1 MENDDVIHEYTD
13 KYPKIDAKYK
23 AMFGLP
29 EKSLL
34 LLRKQLY
41 DLYSKSNATFRNIV
55 KPKSLH
61 TIISDLFIKDYYPI
75 ISKTYNTNEHTIAII
90 MGTIGFNMNIPPKL
104 EKLLYT
110 DTDDIDLKIY
120 TTQLHYDKRKN
131 KPQNVK
137 QVLSLFKYIVLTLF
151 MYLKQVIGEIIE
163 FSKTIFS
170 KNENEKTLPTLKP
183 TSKSTKKTKKNNRTQ
198 NTTKSMNKSKSMT
211 TSPLNQHKL
220 INAKQKNFG
229 FLNSVR
235 IYIQIKQ
242 SIGINRE
249 EINDKIDI
257 TKLSYDATYNLLS
270 NKLND
275 VDLLITSKIKYWM
288 KYSTKLGKKP
298 KFLNTFT
305 FSDTKIYYPN
315 LAENS
320 TFYTQYLLNYKYM
333 NRPDYATT
341 PVTTPA
347 TTPASISN
355 LSLDTLYAKNISISD
370 IIKFKHCGIKNYN
383 CNYIA
388 VNSLKIDLILMLQY
402 AEFINDEVY
411 DQDTHTAKNHS
422 NTKIIVPISSL
433 FKYIKYLTKY
443 LKLYIIIKYYNKTL
457 NKDYTN
463 ATIKFIQTIN
473 KIITTTTIEP
483 ENEPI
488 NIQYKKTIN
497 KLHQDFFIKQ
507 TLFPEYS
514 ILKEVVDE
522 YNYIKQYI
530 NKSRF
535 LFKDEFE
542 KFKKTNN
549 NMCDSVN
556 LLHILNL
563 IFVKNKEKDT
573 EHIKS
578 NSGGGKSMTMNN
590 TNGTK
595 KHKCTAKHI
604 LYSDGSSNNSIDSID
619 NTNEEYCNLYKS
631 ISIEN
636 TKKEK
641 TKTNKTKTKT
651 IMILNTIRHSLKE
664 DIKNLELIT
673 KSL

>member
-1 MENDDVIHEYTD
+1 MENNDVIHEYTD
-13 KYPKIDAKYK
+13 KYPKIDEKYK

-61 TIISDLFIKDYYPI
+61 TIISDLFVKEYYPI

-90 MGTIGFNMNIPPKL
+90 MGSIGFNMNIPPKL

-131 KPQNVK
+131 KPNNVK
-137 QVLSLFKYIVLTLF
+137 QVMSLFKYIVLTLF

-163 FSKTIFS
+163 FTKTIFS
-170 KNENEKTLPTLKP
+170 KNENENDNKIIISKT
-183 TSKSTKKTKKNNRTQ
+183 TKKTKTRHTKNTKTNNTPSLHNNKQ
-198 NTTKSMNKSKSMT
+198 NI
-211 TSPLNQHKL
+211 QHKI

-229 FLNSVR
+229 YLNSVR

-242 SIGINRE
+242 NIGINRE

-270 NKLND
+270 DKVND
-275 VDLLITSKIKYWM
+275 IDLLITSKIKYWM
-288 KYSTKLGKKP
+288 KYNTKLVKKP

-315 LAENS
+315 LAENT

-333 NRPDYATT
+333 ISLEHTSHT
-341 PVTTPA
+341 PL
-347 TTPASISN
+347 SN
-355 LSLDTLYAKNISISD
+355 LTLDNLYTKNINISD
-370 IIKFKHCGIKNYN
+370 IIKYKHCGIKNNN

-411 DQDTHTAKNHS
+411 ESDTHTIIKNTQ
-422 NTKIIVPISSL
+422 NKIIVPISSL

-507 TLFPEYS
+507 IMFPEYNL
-514 ILKEVVDE
+514 LKEVVDE
-522 YNYIKQYI
+522 YNYIKNYI

-535 LFKDEFE
+535 LFKDEFK
-542 KFKKTNN
+542 KFKNISN
-549 NMCDSVN
+549 INMCDSVN
-556 LLHILNL
+556 LLNILDIL
-563 IFVKNKEKDT
+563 FTSKEEKET
-573 EHIKS
+573 YTIKGGGIQKQESKCHKTILYS
-578 NSGGGKSMTMNN
+578 NSG
-590 TNGTK
+590 
-595 KHKCTAKHI
+595 
-604 LYSDGSSNNSIDSID
+604 SDID
-619 NTNEEYCNLYKS
+619 NTNEDYCNLR
-631 ISIEN
+631 
-636 TKKEK
+636 
-641 TKTNKTKTKT
+641 KT
-651 IMILNTIRHSLKE
+651 IKNPNHNTIILKYIHNSLKE
-664 DIKNLELIT
+664 DIKNLEQISKIL
-673 KSL
+673 

>member
-1 MENDDVIHEYTD
+1 MENNDVVQEYTD
-13 KYPKIDAKYK
+13 KYPKIDGKYK
-23 AMFGLP
+23 DMFGLP
-29 EKSLL
+29 ENTLL

-41 DLYSKSNATFRNIV
+41 DLYSKSNSTFRTIV

-61 TIISDLFIKDYYPI
+61 TIISDLFVKEYYPI
-75 ISKTYNTNEHTIAII
+75 ISKTYNTNENTIAII

-131 KPQNVK
+131 KPNNVK
-137 QVLSLFKYIVLTLF
+137 QVMSLFKYIVLTLF

-170 KNENEKTLPTLKP
+170 KNENEK
-183 TSKSTKKTKKNNRTQ
+183 SIKKTKKNQ
-198 NTTKSMNKSKSMT
+198 SKSTKHSKSNKTKT
-211 TSPLNQHKL
+211 THSTKKETLETTDSSPNYKL

-242 SIGINRE
+242 TIGINRE

-270 NKLND
+270 DKVND
-275 VDLLITSKIKYWM
+275 IDLLITSKIKYWM
-288 KYSTKLGKKP
+288 KYSTKLVKKP

-315 LAENS
+315 LAENT

-333 NRPDYATT
+333 THQKHTATPT
-341 PVTTPA
+341 Y
-347 TTPASISN
+347 ISN
-355 LSLDTLYAKNISISD
+355 LTLDTLYSKNIPISD
-370 IIKFKHCGIKNYN
+370 IIKYKHCGIKNNN

-388 VNSLKIDLILMLQY
+388 INSLKIDLILMLQY
-402 AEFINDEVY
+402 AEFMNDEIY
-411 DQDTHTAKNHS
+411 EEDTPPHTPHTLHTPHTPHS
-422 NTKIIVPISSL
+422 KIIVPISSL

-457 NKDYTN
+457 NKEYTN
-463 ATIKFIQTIN
+463 ATIKFIQHIN

-507 TLFPEYS
+507 SMFPEYAL
-514 ILKEVVDE
+514 LKEVVDE
-522 YNYIKQYI
+522 YNYIKNYI

-535 LFKDEFE
+535 LFKEEYE
-542 KFKKTNN
+542 KFKKISGTK
-549 NMCDSVN
+549 CASVN
-556 LLHILNL
+556 LLTILEL
-563 IFVKNKEKDT
+563 LFTSKEVKEKAYT
-573 EHIKS
+573 IK
-578 NSGGGKSMTMNN
+578 GGGM
-590 TNGTK
+590 
-595 KHKCTAKHI
+595 KHKCSKTI
-604 LYSDGSSNNSIDSID
+604 LYSDSNSESNSDT
-619 NTNEEYCNLYKS
+619 TNEEYCNLQFQIQSQS
-631 ISIEN
+631 I
-636 TKKEK
+636 K
-641 TKTNKTKTKT
+641 TPHQNQNQNRL
-651 IMILNTIRHSLKE
+651 ILKYIHNSLKE
-664 DIKNLELIT
+664 EIKNLEHIS

>member
-1 MENDDVIHEYTD
+1 MENNDVIQEYTD
-13 KYPKIDAKYK
+13 KYPKIDGKYK
-23 AMFGLP
+23 AMFGLQ

-61 TIISDLFIKDYYPI
+61 TIISDLFVKEYYPI
-75 ISKTYNTNEHTIAII
+75 ISKTYNTNENTIAII

-131 KPQNVK
+131 KPNNVK
-137 QVLSLFKYIVLTLF
+137 QVMSLFKYIVLTLF

-163 FSKTIFS
+163 FTKTIFS
-170 KNENEKTLPTLKP
+170 KNENEKT
-183 TSKSTKKTKKNNRTQ
+183 TKKTKKNHTLI
-198 NTTKSMNKSKSMT
+198 TKSIHTKKTNHTNKANSTITEPTDNYKL
-211 TSPLNQHKL
+211 LNS
-220 INAKQKNFG
+220 KQKNFG

-242 SIGINRE
+242 TIGINRE

-270 NKLND
+270 DKVND
-275 VDLLITSKIKYWM
+275 IDLLITSKIKYWM
-288 KYSTKLGKKP
+288 KYSTKLMKKP

-315 LAENS
+315 LAENT
-320 TFYTQYLLNYKYM
+320 TFYTQYLLNYKYL
-333 NRPDYATT
+333 NYKEHTST
-341 PVTTPA
+341 PLPVQP
-347 TTPASISN
+347 PHIPISN
-355 LSLDTLYAKNISISD
+355 LTLDTLYTKNINISN
-370 IIKFKHCGIKNYN
+370 IIKYKHCGIKNNN

-411 DQDTHTAKNHS
+411 EEDGNTKQPTHAPSH
-422 NTKIIVPISSL
+422 TKIIVPISSL

-457 NKDYTN
+457 NKEYTN
-463 ATIKFIQTIN
+463 ATVKFIQTIS

-483 ENEPI
+483 ENTPV
-488 NIQYKKTIN
+488 NIQYKKMIN
-497 KLHQDFFIKQ
+497 QLHQDFFIKQ
-507 TLFPEYS
+507 TLFPEYN

-522 YNYIKQYI
+522 YNYIKNYI

-535 LFKDEFE
+535 LFKEEFE
-542 KFKKTNN
+542 KIKKYNKNN
-549 NMCDSVN
+549 QNTICESVN
-556 LLHILNL
+556 LLTILDIL
-563 IFVKNKEKDT
+563 FTSKEDKEKEKYT
-573 EHIKS
+573 IK
-578 NSGGGKSMTMNN
+578 GGGII
-590 TNGTK
+590 
-595 KHKCTAKHI
+595 KHKCYKYI
-604 LYSDGSSNNSIDSID
+604 LYSDSDSDIND
-619 NTNEEYCNLYKS
+619 YYCNIRKS
-631 ISIEN
+631 I
-636 TKKEK
+636 KKPNQ
-641 TKTNKTKTKT
+641 NKL
-651 IMILNTIRHSLKE
+651 IINYIRNSLKE
-664 DIKNLELIT
+664 DIKNIEQIS

>member
-1 MENDDVIHEYTD
+1 MENNDVIQEYTD
-13 KYPKIDAKYK
+13 KYPKIDGKYK

-61 TIISDLFIKDYYPI
+61 TIISDLFVKEYYPI
-75 ISKTYNTNEHTIAII
+75 ISKTYNTNENTIAII
-90 MGTIGFNMNIPPKL
+90 MGSIGFNMNIPPKL
-104 EKLLYT
+104 EKLLYI

-131 KPQNVK
+131 KPNNVK
-137 QVLSLFKYIVLTLF
+137 QVMTLFKYIVLTLF

-163 FSKTIFS
+163 FTKTIFS
-170 KNENEKTLPTLKP
+170 KTDHENTMTI
-183 TSKSTKKTKKNNRTQ
+183 SKSTKKTKSIHTKTTNKTKNITK
-198 NTTKSMNKSKSMT
+198 TKSIT
-211 TSPLNQHKL
+211 TSPNQTKL
-220 INAKQKNFG
+220 INDKQKSFG
-229 FLNSVR
+229 YLNSVR

-242 SIGINRE
+242 NIGINRE

-257 TKLSYDATYNLLS
+257 TKLSYDATYNLLTD
-270 NKLND
+270 KVND
-275 VDLLITSKIKYWM
+275 IDLLVTSKIKYWM
-288 KYSTKLGKKP
+288 KYSTKLVKKP

-315 LAENS
+315 LAENT
-320 TFYTQYLLNYKYM
+320 TFYAQYLLNYKYI
-333 NRPDYATT
+333 NHLEHSPKITST
-341 PVTTPA
+341 
-347 TTPASISN
+347 SN
-355 LSLDTLYAKNISISD
+355 LTLDTLYSKNINISD
-370 IIKFKHCGIKNYN
+370 IIKYKHCGIKNNN

-402 AEFINDEVY
+402 AEFINDESY
-411 DQDTHTAKNHS
+411 ESDTHTTQ
-422 NTKIIVPISSL
+422 TKIIVPISSL

-522 YNYIKQYI
+522 YNYIKHYI
-530 NKSRF
+530 TKSRF
-535 LFKDEFE
+535 LFKEEFE
-542 KFKKTNN
+542 KFKKMSSNS
-549 NMCDSVN
+549 NMCESVN
-556 LLHILNL
+556 LLNILDV
-563 IFVKNKEKDT
+563 IFTSRVEENKYT
-573 EHIKS
+573 IK
-578 NSGGGKSMTMNN
+578 GGGSR
-590 TNGTK
+590 
-595 KHKCTAKHI
+595 HKCSKNI
-604 LYSDGSSNNSIDSID
+604 LYSDSNSDNDID
-619 NTNEEYCNLYKS
+619 NTNEDYCNLKKS
-631 ISIEN
+631 IKKPNQNRLILKYIHN
-636 TKKEK
+636 T
-641 TKTNKTKTKT
+641 
-651 IMILNTIRHSLKE
+651 LKE
-664 DIKNLELIT
+664 DIKNLEQIS

>member
-1 MENDDVIHEYTD
+1 MDDNDVIQEYTD
-13 KYPKIDAKYK
+13 KYPKIDGKYK

-29 EKSLL
+29 EKTLL

-41 DLYSKSNATFRNIV
+41 DLYSKSNATFSNIV

-61 TIISDLFIKDYYPI
+61 TIISDLFVKEYYPI
-75 ISKTYNTNEHTIAII
+75 ISKTYNTNENTIAII

-131 KPQNVK
+131 KPNHVK

-163 FSKTIFS
+163 FTKTIFS
-170 KNENEKTLPTLKP
+170 KKTEHEKTMTIS
-183 TSKSTKKTKKNNRTQ
+183 TSIKKTKTKTIHTKTMNK
-198 NTTKSMNKSKSMT
+198 TKSIT
-211 TSPLNQHKL
+211 PHQDQDQDQDQDQHQHQL
-220 INAKQKNFG
+220 IHDKQKNFG
-229 FLNSVR
+229 YLNSVR

-242 SIGINRE
+242 NIGINRE

-270 NKLND
+270 DKVND
-275 VDLLITSKIKYWM
+275 IDLLITSKIKYWM
-288 KYSTKLGKKP
+288 KYSTKLVKKP

-315 LAENS
+315 LAENT

-333 NRPDYATT
+333 NKSAYTHT
-341 PVTTPA
+341 PTP
-347 TTPASISN
+347 TPTLASN
-355 LSLDTLYAKNISISD
+355 LTLDILYNKNINISD
-370 IIKFKHCGIKNYN
+370 IIKYKHCGIKNNN

-411 DQDTHTAKNHS
+411 DGAHNAR
-422 NTKIIVPISSL
+422 TKIIVPISSL

-457 NKDYTN
+457 NKEYTN
-463 ATIKFIQTIN
+463 ATIKFIQNIN
-473 KIITTTTIEP
+473 KINTTTTIEP
-483 ENEPI
+483 ENADI
-488 NIQYKKTIN
+488 NIQYKKSIN
-497 KLHQDFFIKQ
+497 KLHQNFFIKQ
-507 TLFPEYS
+507 TMFPEY
-514 ILKEVVDE
+514 IVLKEVVDE

-535 LFKDEFE
+535 LFTEEFQ
-542 KFKKTNN
+542 KFKKISSNID
-549 NMCDSVN
+549 MYDSVN
-556 LLHILNL
+556 LLNIL
-563 IFVKNKEKDT
+563 D
-573 EHIKS
+573 
-578 NSGGGKSMTMNN
+578 
-590 TNGTK
+590 
-595 KHKCTAKHI
+595 I
-604 LYSDGSSNNSIDSID
+604 LYRSK
-619 NTNEEYCNLYKS
+619 EEK
-631 ISIEN
+631 
-636 TKKEK
+636 
-641 TKTNKTKTKT
+641 
-651 IMILNTIRHSLKE
+651 
-664 DIKNLELIT
+664 
-673 KSL
+673 

>member
-1 MENDDVIHEYTD
+1 MENNDVIQEYTD
-13 KYPKIDAKYK
+13 KYPKIDGKYK
-23 AMFGLP
+23 AMFGLQ

-34 LLRKQLY
+34 LLRQKLY
-41 DLYSKSNATFRNIV
+41 NLYSKSASNFINIV
-55 KPKSLH
+55 KPKTLH
-61 TIISDLFIKDYYPI
+61 TIISDLFIKEYYPI
-75 ISKTYNTNEHTIAII
+75 ISKTYNTNENTIAII

-131 KPQNVK
+131 KANNVK

-163 FSKTIFS
+163 FTKTIFS
-170 KNENEKTLPTLKP
+170 KNENENPITI
-183 TSKSTKKTKKNNRTQ
+183 SKSIKKTKKNKSKI
-198 NTTKSMNKSKSMT
+198 TKSIHTKNTNNSRKTKSIT
-211 TSPLNQHKL
+211 TSLKQSQYKL

-229 FLNSVR
+229 YLNSVR

-242 SIGINRE
+242 TIGINRE

-257 TKLSYDATYNLLS
+257 TKLSYDATYNLLF
-270 NKLND
+270 NKVND
-275 VDLLITSKIKYWM
+275 IDLLITSKIKYWM
-288 KYSTKLGKKP
+288 KYSTNLVKKP

-315 LAENS
+315 LAENT

-333 NRPDYATT
+333 TKTDYTQPTT
-341 PVTTPA
+341 
-347 TTPASISN
+347 ISN
-355 LSLDTLYAKNISISD
+355 LTLDTLHTKTINISD
-370 IIKFKHCGIKNYN
+370 IIKYKHCGVKNNN

-411 DQDTHTAKNHS
+411 EQDGTTKQSTNKTHPTHATNPSHPSHPSHPTHPTHS
-422 NTKIIVPISSL
+422 KIIVPISSL

-457 NKDYTN
+457 NKEYTN
-463 ATIKFIQTIN
+463 GTVKFIQMIN
-473 KIITTTTIEP
+473 KIITTTSIEP
-483 ENEPI
+483 ENAPV

-507 TLFPEYS
+507 TLFPEYT

-522 YNYIKQYI
+522 YNYIKNYI

-535 LFKDEFE
+535 LFKEEYE
-542 KFKKTNN
+542 KFKKYTKNN
-549 NMCDSVN
+549 EHNMCESVN
-556 LLHILNL
+556 LLNILDIL
-563 IFVKNKEKDT
+563 FTSKEDKEKYT
-573 EHIKS
+573 IK
-578 NSGGGKSMTMNN
+578 GGGII
-590 TNGTK
+590 
-595 KHKCTAKHI
+595 KHKCSKYI
-604 LYSDGSSNNSIDSID
+604 LYSDSDTNSD
-619 NTNEEYCNLYKS
+619 TNINEDYCNLRKS
-631 ISIEN
+631 I
-636 TKKEK
+636 KKP
-641 TKTNKTKTKT
+641 NQNRL
-651 IMILNTIRHSLKE
+651 ILNSIRNSLKE
-664 DIKNLELIT
+664 DIKNIEQISKAL
-673 KSL
+673 